1 MLLRKRRAAQAS
13 MCKGQPKFE
22 MRVAIGEPMST
33 THLDQAL
40 AEEFADKAEAIHALK
55 VSNPHFRTLLEQNHD
70 LWKQIQQIQKG
81 IAAAEDSV
89 LEDLEKR
96 RLNLLD
102 QIAAQIA

>member
-1 MLLRKRRAAQAS
+1 M
-13 MCKGQPKFE
+13 P
-22 MRVAIGEPMST
+22 T

-55 VSNPHFRTLLEQNHD
+55 ASDAGFRALLEQNHD

-81 IAAAEDSV
+81 MAPADDAV

-96 RLNLLD
+96 RLALLD
-102 QIAAQIA
+102 QIGARLR

>member
-1 MLLRKRRAAQAS
+1 M
-13 MCKGQPKFE
+13 P
-22 MRVAIGEPMST
+22 T

-55 VSNPHFRTLLEQNHD
+55 VLDAGFRTLLEQNHD

-81 IAAAEDSV
+81 IAPADDAV

-96 RLNLLD
+96 RLALLD
-102 QIAAQIA
+102 QIGARLR